1 MTPNPP
7 DASPPIQEENTAFEI
22 SLLMNSLQPFCRYF
36 PFASTTPHVV
46 VILLAH
52 DVQDLRRTVIRQ
64 GLISPPF
71 HLGPLFD
78 KENWED
84 VTLVVMYTWLDPT
97 PKLVS
102 LKNAVFLGICN
113 LGNYENEYKI
123 VGYRTS
129 PIFPTTRINSTPLK
143 SKMEMVKTDW
153 SFFLSKSFGV
163 RSIPW
168 KTRWPCEFRMSK
180 NLANPLLPVE
190 KSC

>member
-1 MTPNPP
+1 MHHFKNSITRKKGAPNKTHFILRSALYGNQEKIIYTHAKLKNQAHFYKFYLNSITVVDNAWVAYQRVHRPPMTPNPP

-84 VTLVVMYTWLDPT
+84 VTLVVMYT
-97 PKLVS
+97 
-102 LKNAVFLGICN
+102 
-113 LGNYENEYKI
+113 
-123 VGYRTS
+123 
-129 PIFPTTRINSTPLK
+129 
-143 SKMEMVKTDW
+143 
-153 SFFLSKSFGV
+153 
-163 RSIPW
+163 
-168 KTRWPCEFRMSK
+168 
-180 NLANPLLPVE
+180 
-190 KSC
+190 